1 MSDETGSGSPP
12 GGLAHFALRR
22 ALVAVSLFLYCL
34 VLFLGFDF
42 AYSTPTR
49 GEETQRNPRI
59 ANAVYDH
66 GLAANFDGYDV
77 WGEVRYRLLTNSL
90 GLKDASVRN
99 VPLKSASRRVLLIG
113 DSFAE
118 GIGMSFEDSFAGL
131 LYRAGQERS
140 EKIEFLNAGLA
151 SYSPSIYYKKIKHLL
166 DSGLTFDEVV
176 VFSDTSDV
184 TDEATSY
191 FCIDDDPKYRA
202 HCTAA
207 EGSAQPAESVP
218 MKADFFIDHFA
229 VTNRVRITLKRSIQ
243 SLLGNRRKSINTD
256 HARIGWTIPGLD
268 VSQSYRPLGVDGG
281 TARSLQN
288 MQALADLLAAR
299 NIPMTIAV
307 YPWAQQLAQGD
318 RDSRQVALW
327 RKFCEGRCKTFI
339 NLFPVFFAAAEADR
353 NWYERLF
360 ILGDDHY
367 SAAGNRFLFLE
378 VSRHLL

>member
-1 MSDETGSGSPP
+1 M
-12 GGLAHFALRR
+12 
-22 ALVAVSLFLYCL
+22 LFLA
-34 VLFLGFDF
+34 FDF
-42 AYSTPTR
+42 AYSTLTR

-77 WGEVRYRLLTNSL
+77 WGEV
-90 GLKDASVRN
+90 
-99 VPLKSASRRVLLIG
+99 
-113 DSFAE
+113 
-118 GIGMSFEDSFAGL
+118 
-131 LYRAGQERS
+131 
-140 EKIEFLNAGLA
+140 
-151 SYSPSIYYKKIKHLL
+151 

-229 VTNRVRITLKRSIQ
+229 VTNRVRITVKRSIQ

-268 VSQSYRPLGVDGG
+268 VGQSYQPLGVAGG
-281 TARSLQN
+281 IARSLQN
-288 MQALADLLAAR
+288 MRALADLLAAR
-299 NIPMTIAV
+299 NIPMTIVV

-360 ILGDDHY
+360 IPGDDHY

-378 VSRHLL
+378 VSKHLL